1 MDSSHSPMSGLATNL
16 NIEHGEFL
24 QHTLTN
30 TMYLITIDIL
40 STTKIILSV
49 GIVFFLLDNC
59 LTNKVTHCAIK
70 YI

>member
-40 STTKIILSV
+40 STTKIIQSV
-49 GIVFFLLDNC
+49 GIVFLPDNR
-59 LTNKVTHCAIK
+59 LTNKVTHCTIK